1 MAQLMH
7 RAYTLSFVT
16 MNILDQQHLITG
28 FIEPARAYFLEI
40 NIPMGGGGLDLAR
53 MFPSLKRDRIISA
66 HQKLAGRYA
75 KMRDLHRGTKDV
87 HFSIARTKDKKL
99 DAIGLK
105 GMNCW

>member
-1 MAQLMH
+1 
-7 RAYTLSFVT
+7 
-16 MNILDQQHLITG
+16 
-28 FIEPARAYFLEI
+28 
-40 NIPMGGGGLDLAR
+40 

>member
-40 NIPMGGGGLDLAR
+40 NIPMGGGDWTWHAC
-53 MFPSLKRDRIISA
+53 FPP
-66 HQKLAGRYA
+66 
-75 KMRDLHRGTKDV
+75 
-87 HFSIARTKDKKL
+87 
-99 DAIGLK
+99 
-105 GMNCW
+105 